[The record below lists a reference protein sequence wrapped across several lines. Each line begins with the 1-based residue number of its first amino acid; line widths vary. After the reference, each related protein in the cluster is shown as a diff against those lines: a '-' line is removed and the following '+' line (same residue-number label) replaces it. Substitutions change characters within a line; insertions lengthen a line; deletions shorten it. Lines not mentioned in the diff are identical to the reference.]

1 MPYSLIFCYVLQDV
15 GSIAIS
21 KTTKERMAQKYRQ
34 KQEEA
39 ERKHAN
45 HERIDTHAL
54 AAETAQKTREMEQKK
69 KQEELRIKREK
80 ERQQEKLRKLSS
92 SKEEEIKGEMLCDLV
107 CLLCV
112 NCLSVIH
119 TKTFIMVW
127 NNVHF

>member
-1 MPYSLIFCYVLQDV
+1 MFSKCFSVLQDV

-45 HERIDTHAL
+45 HERVELRAVTNDL
-54 AAETAQKTREMEQKK
+54 AQKTRELEQKK

-80 ERQQEKLRKLSS
+80 ERQQEKLRKLSNNN
-92 SKEEEIKGEMLCDLV
+92 KEEEIKGET
-107 CLLCV
+107 
-112 NCLSVIH
+112 SYIIVIH
-119 TKTFIMVW
+119 GFFCTMLSP
-127 NNVHF
+127 